1 MKKFYVAVAALV
13 LVACAAPAFAALNP
27 FMDVPMNH
35 WAYDAIGQLAAKGVL
50 SGYPD
55 GTYKGKQPTTRYEM
69 ASALARAL
77 ALVDLSKASKQ
88 DSEMLKK
95 LVVEFK
101 DELDA
106 LGVKVDELDVRV
118 SAIESRLGGWRITG
132 VLRQDLTQV
141 TDSNAPWLKRF
152 SYYDDADRYAY
163 PRPGIGFATQGLET
177 VAFTPLARARLFVER
192 WFGEDESI
200 HFFTRIEGSNT
211 NPYEGG
217 PREGVQFTRFYVEF
231 PMLWGVEMT
240 VGRQVYDAVEAPYFL
255 DSGANP
261 FSKHMG
267 MGTDSWLYDRAVDG
281 IGLKKTFGAGTLWFY
296 ATHSEYEVETNI
308 KSFTPPATDA
318 DISTT
323 KLGFWELYAAGQ
335 LQFSERFGFDL
346 GIQAL
351 LGDDSAQKNFYVP
364 GGWRNSDVTNPSLR
378 ASELS
383 SLYTAFGGLRFNF
396 NENLGLKGM
405 YYMQSVS
412 LEAAPNESFMLPAT
426 NTEYNDSATAWRAVI
441 DVKQDMLKF
450 TSLWLEF
457 DQVSRGFYMPTGT
470 RALFNNYD
478 WAARELEGPI
488 SGRSGV
494 VTYYLNL
501 WRVAAQQQWNDKW
514 ATFGY
519 FGNVTAA
526 DVNRDVAG
534 NWVDGTITQWGVG
547 VAYQYNPN
555 VLFGLAWEQVDFSDD
570 WNFGVD
576 ADGVALLRRDPGQIR
591 FRTQVTF

>member
-1 MKKFYVAVAALV
+1 
-13 LVACAAPAFAALNP
+13 
-27 FMDVPMNH
+27 MDVPMNH

-141 TDSNAPWLKRF
+141 TNSNAPWGRSLL
-152 SYYDDADRYAY
+152 SDGVSVI
-163 PRPGIGFATQGLET
+163 PLPGIGSATQGLET
-177 VAFTPLARARLFVER
+177 VAFSPLARARLFVER

-200 HFFTRIEGSNT
+200 HFFTRIEGSNGD
-211 NPYEGG
+211 PYGGG
-217 PREGVQFTRFYVEF
+217 PRGGVQFTRFYAEF
-231 PMLWGVEMT
+231 PVWWGAEMT

-261 FSKHMG
+261 FSKHMT
-267 MGTDSWLYDRAVDG
+267 MGTDSWLYDRVLDG
-281 IGLKKTFGAGTLWFY
+281 IGLKKTFGMGTLWFY
-296 ATHSEYEVETNI
+296 ATHSEYEAETGVNPVG
-308 KSFTPPATDA
+308 TAVTTD
-318 DISTT
+318 
-323 KLGFWELYAAGQ
+323 KLGFWEVYAAGQ
-335 LQFSERFGFDL
+335 LQFSERFGFDA
-346 GIQAL
+346 GIQYL
-351 LGDDSAQKNFYVP
+351 LGDDSAAKDFYVP
-364 GGWRNSDVTNPSLR
+364 YGWEDHDSTNFLGN
-378 ASELS
+378 AQELS
-383 SLYTAFGGLRFNF
+383 SLYTAFAGLRFNW

-412 LEAAPNESFMLPAT
+412 LEAPAGVPAGVST
-426 NTEYNDSATAWRAVI
+426 DYNDSATAWRAVI

-450 TSLWLEF
+450 TSLWLEYS
-457 DQVSRGFYMPTGT
+457 QVNRGFYMPSGT
-470 RALFNNYD
+470 AALFNNYD
-478 WAARELEGPI
+478 WASRELEGAI
-488 SGRSGV
+488 SGKSKV
-494 VTYYLNL
+494 VGYDLNL
-501 WRVAAQQQWNDKW
+501 WRIAAQQQWNERW

-519 FGNVTAA
+519 FGNATAA
-526 DVNRDVAG
+526 NVSLDG
-534 NWVDGTITQWGVG
+534 NNNWQDGTITQYGVG
-547 VAYQYNPN
+547 VTYQYNPN
-555 VLFGLAWEQVDFSDD
+555 VLFGLSWEQVAFSDEWYWGYD
-570 WNFGVD
+570 DNNN
-576 ADGVALLRRDPGQIR
+576 LISLRDPGQIR